1 MSEYIKLTNLLLQQY
16 NISNSIELLIRGD
29 IMSKIDLYHGS
40 PNILEKPLFGHG
52 KTWNDYGPGFY
63 CTEHKELAKEW
74 AVSDAS
80 TGFANKYTL
89 ETKDLLLLNLGD
101 YTMLHWLAVLVQ
113 HRKFQTTTPIM
124 KRGKDYLKAHF
135 YLPVENYDLIR
146 GYRADDSY
154 FSFAKAFLTNQ
165 ISYMQLSYAMKLG
178 KLGEQVVLKSKKSF
192 ERIKF
197 KDYELA
203 DYHEYFPKKK
213 VRDEKA
219 RSNYRKLLEEDDIEG
234 LFMRDILREEIKAD
248 DSRLQ

>member
-1 MSEYIKLTNLLLQQY
+1 
-16 NISNSIELLIRGD
+16 
-29 IMSKIDLYHGS
+29 MSKIDLYHGS
-40 PNILEKPLFGHG
+40 PNILLQVLFAPYNKIQAH
-52 KTWNDYGPGFY
+52 NHSRFS
-63 CTEHKELAKEW
+63 HVQKELAKEW

-80 TGFANKYTL
+80 NGYANKYTL

-113 HRKFQTTTPIM
+113 HREFQTTTPIM

-135 YLPVENYDLIR
+135 YLPVEDYDLIR

-165 ISYMQLSYAMKLG
+165 ISYMQLSHAMKLG
-178 KLGEQVVLKSKKSF
+178 KLGEQIVLKSKKSF

-197 KDYELA
+197 EDYELA

-213 VRDEKA
+213 ERDEKA